1 MEKGVLEKIEDCW
14 EDLEAI
20 SIMTASINHHFE
32 NTDLSV
38 VADKVAVIRWRAKR
52 LSSRLDGIFD
62 SFGREAWL
70 KAVSSKSAERS
81 NGQE

>member
-32 NTDLSV
+32 NTDLS
-38 VADKVAVIRWRAKR
+38 AKR

-62 SFGREAWL
+62 EFGREAWL
-70 KAVSSKSAERS
+70 KAVSSKK
-81 NGQE
+81 